1 MNFADAIRQA
11 SKHLAH
17 STPEPF
23 PLREATYAAAE
34 PTAIP
39 FVPAEPAND
48 AEAAAPAKPKA
59 AAKASA
65 PKPEQGTNEMESN
78 PEFVYEAPSVPS
90 NATVI
95 RLEMFLTAEQIS
107 ALFRSVAT
115 SQHSV
120 LTLRE
125 AANHLRVS
133 AHTLEDLASS
143 GEVPAFLVDGKWRF
157 PKAGLDEW
165 VALQIARKEAS

>member
-11 SKHLAH
+11 NRQIAPPP
-17 STPEPF
+17 PELF
-23 PLREATYAAAE
+23 PVREATYAAAQ
-34 PTAIP
+34 
-39 FVPAEPAND
+39 PATPPAVK
-48 AEAAAPAKPKA
+48 E
-59 AAKASA
+59 
-65 PKPEQGTNEMESN
+65 PKPAAVVPEEVKIESEST
-78 PEFVYEAPSVPS
+78 PEFVYEPPVAAG
-90 NATVI
+90 NTTVI

-125 AANHLRVS
+125 AANHLRISAHSLEELAVS
-133 AHTLEDLASS
+133 AEI
-143 GEVPAFLVDGKWRF
+143 PAFFVDGKWKF

-165 VALQIARKEAS
+165 VALQVARKEAS

>member
-11 SKHLAH
+11 NRQSAPA
-17 STPEPF
+17 PEPF
-23 PLREATYAAAE
+23 PTRETFFAAAE
-34 PTAIP
+34 AQ
-39 FVPAEPAND
+39 VPPPPVKEPR
-48 AEAAAPAKPKA
+48 
-59 AAKASA
+59 A
-65 PKPEQGTNEMESN
+65 PKRESQPKQVRVET
-78 PEFVYEAPSVPS
+78 PEFVYDVPTAP
-90 NATVI
+90 NGTTVI

-125 AANHLRVS
+125 AANHLRIS
-133 AHTLEDLASS
+133 THALEDLAASA
-143 GEVPAFLVDGKWRF
+143 EIPAFLADGKWKF

-165 VALQIARKEAS
+165 IALQIARKEAS

>member
-11 SKHLAH
+11 NRQNANVPAEL
-17 STPEPF
+17 F
-23 PLREATYAAAE
+23 PVREISYAAAE
-34 PTAIP
+34 PQPEQSSRTKSSKETSDKK
-39 FVPAEPAND
+39 VLTT
-48 AEAAAPAKPKA
+48 
-59 AAKASA
+59 
-65 PKPEQGTNEMESN
+65 KPE
-78 PEFVYEAPSVPS
+78 YPSEPS
-90 NATVI
+90 TPQANSTVI

-125 AANHLRVS
+125 AANHLRIS
-133 AHTLEDLASS
+133 THTLEELAVSA
-143 GEVPAFLVDGKWRF
+143 EVPAFFVDGKWKF

-165 VALQIARKEAS
+165 IALQVARKEAS